1 MRVIIIGGGVSGLSC
16 ALYLSRYG
24 YQVEVFNGYSYG
36 NLTQTPLIQ
45 NYPGVQKISG
55 FQLIQNMMKQCE
67 DNGVIIR
74 DQKIV
79 DISSEDKNVVDDL
92 GQIHEYEILVVCT
105 GSQHKKLQILNNY
118 RNVHYCAT
126 CDGSLYRNKEVAV
139 IGGGNSALT
148 QALFLSNIC
157 KKVYLI
163 HRRDTFRAQKTLVDK
178 VVVRQNIHIMYSSHV
193 EEVFGDQKVEKLRV
207 ENDNTGTIIQV
218 DGVFVSIGSKSNDEL
233 LKSLEQDYKI
243 QDNCLSGYEDIYVC
257 GDVSSKYKQAIISAG
272 QGAKV
277 AMKIH
282 EKNS

>member
-24 YQVEVFNGYSYG
+24 FQVNVFNGYSYG
-36 NLTQTPLIQ
+36 NLTSTPLIQ
-45 NYPGVQKISG
+45 NYPGIQSISG
-55 FQLIQNMMKQCE
+55 FDLIQTMMKQCL
-67 DNGVIIR
+67 DNGVVIR

-92 GQIHEYEILVVCT
+92 GQIHEYDILVVCT
-105 GSQHKKLQILNNY
+105 GSEHKKLQILNNY

-126 CDGSLYRNKEVAV
+126 CDGSLYRNKKVAV

-157 KKVYLI
+157 DVVYLI

-207 ENDNTGTIIQV
+207 ENDTTGTIIQV
-218 DGVFVSIGSKSNDEL
+218 GGVFVSIGNENNDEL
-233 LKSLEQDYKI
+233 LKSLTQDYRV
-243 QDNCLSGYEDIYVC
+243 QDNYLVGYEDIYVC
-257 GDVSSKYKQAIISAG
+257 GDVCSKYKQAIISAG

-277 AMKIH
+277 AMMIN
-282 EKNS
+282 EKKS